1 LLGFKEDGLDI
12 VVFFWTILEEEVN
25 FLIFSCEDS
34 IPLLGLE
41 EDAKLFVQG
50 TTVAWLVSL
59 WKTL

>member
-25 FLIFSCEDS
+25 LIFSCEDS

-41 EDAKLFVQG
+41 EDAKLFIQG